1 MDIAAIIGLVA
12 KLVPVAR
19 QVIEALRGAQAE
31 PNPTDEVLD
40 LIAKLSPIAA
50 DLLKQI
56 TDIRTQTEAQYPA
69 VWAAVRADYKSA
81 SDQFDAL
88 MAAANKPT

>member
-1 MDIAAIIGLVA
+1 MDISTIIGLVA

-31 PNPTDEVLD
+31 PNPSEEILD

-50 DLLKQI
+50 ELLKQI
-56 TDIRTQTEAQYPA
+56 TDIKTQTEAQYPA
-69 VWAAVRADYKSA
+69 VWAAVRADYQSA
-81 SDQFDAL
+81 SKEFDAL
-88 MAAANKPT
+88 VAAAKDGP